1 MASNSI
7 MGVRI
12 ASLGKEKKMNKR
24 LYALFTVAII
34 PALLLSACGP
44 GNKVAESK
52 LGRVMNPAVPAPD
65 LEQLVAGNTAFAF
78 DLYQALSPSN
88 GNMVFSPYSISL
100 AFAMVYGGARG
111 ETASQMAQTLHYTLA
126 DGQFHPAF
134 NALDLDLTRRPEQ
147 ATDVAQKE
155 RFQLNIA
162 NSLWG
167 QDGWPF
173 LPDYLDLLAVNY
185 GAGMHLVDFEHA
197 TENARKQ
204 INDWVSNQT
213 NKRIQDIIPQGMLD
227 PSTRLALANAI
238 YFKAT
243 WEHQFDPNKTADG
256 SFTLLDG
263 NTVSVPMM
271 GMETGEDYAYTAGEG
286 WQAIAMPY
294 KGGLTEMVV
303 IVPDLG
309 NFATFEST
317 LTADRYNQILAALQ
331 TQKVFLS
338 MPKFTFETL
347 YGLSDTLKQMGMK
360 DAFDPSLAD
369 FSGMDGQHTL
379 YIGDALH
386 KAFIAVDEKGTEA
399 AAATIVLMM
408 MGAIPPQGVVLTID
422 RPFFYAIRDVP
433 SGTILFMGRVVDPR

>member
-1 MASNSI
+1 MAANGI
-7 MGVRI
+7 IGVSQ
-12 ASLGKEKKMNKR
+12 ACPGKEKMMNKR
-24 LYALFTVAII
+24 LYVLFTAMII

-44 GNKVAESK
+44 GKVAESK
-52 LGRVMNPAVPAPD
+52 LERVLNPDVAASD
-65 LEQLVAGNTAFAF
+65 LEQLVAGNTTFAFA
-78 DLYQALSPSN
+78 LYQALYSSN
-88 GNMVFSPYSISL
+88 GNMVYSPYSISL

-126 DGQFHPAF
+126 GEQFHPAF
-134 NALDLDLTRRPEQ
+134 NALDLDLARRPGQ
-147 ATDVAQKE
+147 AADVSEKDQ
-155 RFQLNIA
+155 FQLSIA

-173 LPDYLDLLAVNY
+173 LPDYLDLLAINY
-185 GAGMHLVDFEHA
+185 GAGMHLVDFEKA
-197 TENARKQ
+197 PESARKQ

-213 NKRIQDIIPQGMLD
+213 NKRIQDIIPPGMLD

-243 WEHQFDPNKTADG
+243 WEHEFDPKETSDRP
-256 SFTLLDG
+256 FTLLDG
-263 NTVSVPMM
+263 ETVSVPMM
-271 GMETGEDYAYTAGEG
+271 GMETGEQFSYAAGDG
-286 WQAIAMPY
+286 WQAVALPY

-309 NFATFEST
+309 NFNAFEST
-317 LTADRYNQILAALQ
+317 LTADRYNEILAALQ

-347 YGLSDTLKQMGMK
+347 YGLSDTLIQMGMK
-360 DAFDPSLAD
+360 DAFDPTLAD

-408 MGAIPPQGVVLTID
+408 AGAMPPEGVVLTID
-422 RPFFYAIRDVP
+422 RPFFYVIRDVP